1 MMTDFQKHKILSV
14 IAFFATNFKI
24 SGLTKLY
31 KFMSFA
37 DFNCIKRT
45 GKSITGLDYKA
56 YQYGP
61 FPEDLNEE
69 IYSKDSFFGTN
80 VFLENPTGAKIKLVR
95 VRGSFQEK
103 YFSKIEVQVL
113 KDMLFIFQ
121 DTKTQD
127 MVFASHERNS
137 PWKKTVDTKGE
148 RAIIDPRLA
157 LDGSKGCISADEFER
172 FLEESKEFKQLIYG

>member
-1 MMTDFQKHKILSV
+1 MMTDFQKHKILNV
-14 IAFFATNFKI
+14 IAFFAKSFKI

-61 FPEDLNEE
+61 FPEELNEE
-69 IYSKDSFFGTN
+69 MRNKDSFFGMN
-80 VFLENPTGAKIKLVR
+80 VSLENPTGAKIKLVR
-95 VRGSFQEK
+95 VRSPFQEK
-103 YFSKIEVQVL
+103 YFSKAEMQVL
-113 KDMLFIFQ
+113 NDMLFIFE

-127 MVFASHERNS
+127 IVFASHERNS

-148 RAIIDPRLA
+148 RAIIDSRLA
-157 LDGSKGCISADEFER
+157 LDGSKGSISVDEYER
-172 FLEESKEFKQLIYG
+172 FLKESKEFKQLIYG